1 MLCTF
6 IISRFAWV
14 FFWVLGCIALT
25 LFFFCHLLPAGG
37 KFTLLCLVISFN
49 AWIFFWVLQCLGS
62 KFILCHQHP
71 AGGWFNLLCLVHLSS
86 AYSLEFFFLSFEV
99 YWFTLFFFCHQL
111 PAGGEFT
118 LLCLFISL
126 NAGIFSGFC
135 SVWVQNFLFVISFPL
150 TVRLISC
157 VVCVFFFF
165 DKV

>member
-1 MLCTF
+1 ML
-6 IISRFAWV
+6 
-14 FFWVLGCIALT
+14 
-25 LFFFCHLLPAGG
+25 
-37 KFTLLCLVISFN
+37 LLCFSSVIGFPLEVSLLCCVWSSALMLKFSSGFYSVWVQNFLFVIS
-49 AWIFFWVLQCLGS
+49 IPLEVGLLICCVLY
-62 KFILCHQHP
+62 ICHQHIR
-71 AGGWFNLLCLVHLSS
+71 WSF
-86 AYSLEFFFLSFEV
+86 FFFLSFVV

-111 PAGGEFT
+111 SAGGEFT

-165 DKV
+165 